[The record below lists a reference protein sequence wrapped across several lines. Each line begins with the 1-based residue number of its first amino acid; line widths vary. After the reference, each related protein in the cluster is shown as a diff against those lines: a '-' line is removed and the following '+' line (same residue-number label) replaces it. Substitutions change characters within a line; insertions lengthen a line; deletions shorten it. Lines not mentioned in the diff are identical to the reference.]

1 MSLQLLINVL
11 LGIALVVY
19 VGSKQLRWRRVDR
32 TGVWRLPAIL
42 GILGL
47 VNLSSAAKT
56 LAVGPVDVTM
66 VAVELVLAVAVG
78 VVMGRI
84 TVFRAA
90 APDAKGN
97 TIEAKSGRAGMA
109 LWIGLIAV
117 RIGLDVVGGLLGAH
131 VLTATGV
138 ILLTVAANRAAAA
151 FVVDARLPRAVAGR
165 A

>member
-1 MSLQLLINVL
+1 MSLHLLTNVL

-32 TGVWRLPAIL
+32 TSVWRLPAIL

-47 VNLSSAAKT
+47 VNLSSAATT
-56 LAVGPVDVTM
+56 LAAGPVDVALI
-66 VAVELVLAVAVG
+66 AVELVLAVAVG
-78 VVMGRI
+78 LVMGRI
-84 TVFRAA
+84 TTFRAA
-90 APDAKGN
+90 APDAKGV
-97 TIEAKSGRAGMA
+97 TIEAKTGGAGMA
-109 LWIGLIAV
+109 LWIGLIAF

-131 VLTATGV
+131 LLTATGV

-151 FVVDARLPRAVAGR
+151 FVVDARLPRAVASR